1 MTTRPLDVELEY
13 EDAKGNPTRRFVTI
27 NRVSYSG
34 GKTYLNTWDH
44 GRDDLRT
51 FRADRV
57 VCFITNDGEVVE
69 QRTHRGH
76 ESRCLSLSHVDNA
89 RDKFVSAR
97 HKGAGR
103 KGRDPMAAEHVV
115 TAFTEEQVSRLTGI
129 SRNQLR
135 HWDRTGFFS
144 PSLGDENRRLAHSRT
159 YTFRDVV
166 SLRVLHT
173 LRNEVRIPLPHLRE
187 VKESLSHLGE
197 DLWAKTTLY
206 VLGRRVV
213 IESPETG
220 ERVDAAT
227 GQAVLEIP
235 IRTICNKTQK
245 AVEEMWGRDPESVGR
260 FEKRRGLAHSERVVA
275 GTRVPTRSIR
285 AFLEAGYST
294 DAILEEYP
302 SLTAEDVEAV
312 RGLGTAA

>member
-1 MTTRPLDVELEY
+1 
-13 EDAKGNPTRRFVTI
+13 
-27 NRVSYSG
+27 
-34 GKTYLNTWDH
+34 
-44 GRDDLRT
+44 
-51 FRADRV
+51 
-57 VCFITNDGEVVE
+57 
-69 QRTHRGH
+69 
-76 ESRCLSLSHVDNA
+76 
-89 RDKFVSAR
+89 
-97 HKGAGR
+97 
-103 KGRDPMAAEHVV
+103 MAAEHVV

>member
-1 MTTRPLDVELEY
+1 M
-13 EDAKGNPTRRFVTI
+13 VT
-27 NRVSYSG
+27 
-34 GKTYLNTWDH
+34 
-44 GRDDLRT
+44 
-51 FRADRV
+51 
-57 VCFITNDGEVVE
+57 
-69 QRTHRGH
+69 
-76 ESRCLSLSHVDNA
+76 
-89 RDKFVSAR
+89 
-97 HKGAGR
+97 
-103 KGRDPMAAEHVV
+103 EHVV

-129 SRNQLR
+129 SRSQLR

-144 PSLGDENRRLAHSRT
+144 PSLGDDNRRFAHSRT

-187 VKESLSHLGE
+187 VKESFSHLGE

-213 IESPETG
+213 IKNPETG
-220 ERVDAAT
+220 ERVDPAT

-235 IRTICNKTQK
+235 IHAICAKTQK
-245 AVEEMWGRDPESVGR
+245 SVNEMWERDPESIGR

-275 GTRVPTRSIR
+275 GTRVPTRSIL

>member
-1 MTTRPLDVELEY
+1 
-13 EDAKGNPTRRFVTI
+13 
-27 NRVSYSG
+27 
-34 GKTYLNTWDH
+34 
-44 GRDDLRT
+44 
-51 FRADRV
+51 
-57 VCFITNDGEVVE
+57 
-69 QRTHRGH
+69 
-76 ESRCLSLSHVDNA
+76 
-89 RDKFVSAR
+89 
-97 HKGAGR
+97 
-103 KGRDPMAAEHVV
+103 MAVEHVV

-135 HWDRTGFFS
+135 HWDRTGFFR
-144 PSLGDENRRLAHSRT
+144 PSLGDENRRLAYSRT

-166 SLRVLHT
+166 SLRILHT
-173 LRNEVRIPLPHLRE
+173 LRNEVGIPLQHLRE
-187 VKESLSHLGE
+187 VKENLSHLGE

-220 ERVDAAT
+220 ERVDAAS

-235 IRTICNKTQK
+235 IRTICSKTQK

-260 FEKRRGLAHSERVVA
+260 FEKRRGLAHNQRVVA
-275 GTRVPTRSIR
+275 GTRVPTKSIE

-302 SLTAEDVEAV
+302 SLTAEDIEAV
-312 RGLGTAA
+312 RGLGAAA

>member
-1 MTTRPLDVELEY
+1 MDTEPVI
-13 EDAKGNPTRRFVTI
+13 A
-27 NRVSYSG
+27 
-34 GKTYLNTWDH
+34 
-44 GRDDLRT
+44 
-51 FRADRV
+51 
-57 VCFITNDGEVVE
+57 
-69 QRTHRGH
+69 
-76 ESRCLSLSHVDNA
+76 
-89 RDKFVSAR
+89 
-97 HKGAGR
+97 
-103 KGRDPMAAEHVV
+103 
-115 TAFTEEQVSRLTGI
+115 AFTEDQVERLTGI

-135 HWDRTGFFS
+135 HWDQTGFFN
-144 PSLGDENRRLAHSRT
+144 PSLAEENRRLPHNRT

-206 VLGRRVV
+206 VLGCRVV
-213 IESPETG
+213 MENPETG
-220 ERVDAAT
+220 EREDAAT

-235 IRTICNKTQK
+235 IRTICAKTQK
-245 AVEEMWGRDPESVGR
+245 AVEEMWGRDPQQVGR
-260 FEKRRGLAHSERVVA
+260 FEKRRGLAHSERVIA
-275 GTRVPTRSIR
+275 GTRVVARSIW

-312 RGLGTAA
+312 KRLGAAA

>member
-1 MTTRPLDVELEY
+1 
-13 EDAKGNPTRRFVTI
+13 
-27 NRVSYSG
+27 
-34 GKTYLNTWDH
+34 
-44 GRDDLRT
+44 
-51 FRADRV
+51 
-57 VCFITNDGEVVE
+57 
-69 QRTHRGH
+69 
-76 ESRCLSLSHVDNA
+76 
-89 RDKFVSAR
+89 
-97 HKGAGR
+97 
-103 KGRDPMAAEHVV
+103 MASDHVV

-144 PSLGDENRRLAHSRT
+144 PSLGDENRRLALSRT

-187 VKESLSHLGE
+187 VKDNLSHVG
-197 DLWAKTTLY
+197 DDFWAKTTLY

-213 IESPETG
+213 VDNPQNPEGG
-220 ERVDAAT
+220 ERVDAAS

-235 IRTICNKTQK
+235 IHTICAKTQK
-245 AVEEMWGRDPESVGR
+245 AVEEMWGRDADTIGR
-260 FEKRRGLAHSERVVA
+260 FNKQRGLAHSEHVVA

-302 SLTAEDVEAV
+302 SLTTEDVDAV
-312 RGLGTAA
+312 RRLGTAA